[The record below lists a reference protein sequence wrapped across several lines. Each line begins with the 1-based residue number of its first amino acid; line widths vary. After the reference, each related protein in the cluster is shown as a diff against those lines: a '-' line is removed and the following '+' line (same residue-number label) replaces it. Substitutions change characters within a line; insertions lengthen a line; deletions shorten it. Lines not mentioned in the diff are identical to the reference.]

1 MIKII
6 LLWLALFFSN
16 SAFAEGTGIS
26 SILRD
31 PVTTSFVIIN
41 IFLMV
46 YFNYKFDR
54 FSVVHG
60 PEILTTVGIFGC
72 FLGIALALL
81 DFDAAKVSTSVPKL
95 LEGVKTAFWSSVSGI
110 FGSLL
115 IKARYRFHKEPI
127 LQSPGSVKAASLDDV
142 VIALESLKTS
152 FIGDGENSLITQFK
166 LMRAEQTEL
175 SKKLIHSFDE
185 FSERMVQDNSNALI
199 EALREVIKDFNAQI
213 NEQFGENFKLLN
225 SAVEKLVVWQQQY
238 KEVLDQLQNVQNIA
252 AGNLRQASDSFSH
265 IVDQSKDFA
274 SIATQLKELMIGLSN
289 QYSLIKNSQSDLAE
303 VLSKLEKIGPEFIQ
317 NLDKVSITLQQT
329 ASKMEAELSAVI
341 NSLAKQTGNA
351 TTDMKNLL
359 GEALKSNQEKVNEE
373 LSKGLKVIE
382 QGVLSLD
389 EGLQVELTKSLE
401 TLGRQMASLSQRFV
415 EDYSPL
421 TDKLR
426 EIVQLAQQVR

>member
-1 MIKII
+1 M
-6 LLWLALFFSN
+6 
-16 SAFAEGTGIS
+16 
-26 SILRD
+26 
-31 PVTTSFVIIN
+31 
-41 IFLMV
+41 
-46 YFNYKFDR
+46 
-54 FSVVHG
+54 
-60 PEILTTVGIFGC
+60 
-72 FLGIALALL
+72 
-81 DFDAAKVSTSVPKL
+81 
-95 LEGVKTAFWSSVSGI
+95 
-110 FGSLL
+110 
-115 IKARYRFHKEPI
+115 
-127 LQSPGSVKAASLDDV
+127 
-142 VIALESLKTS
+142 
-152 FIGDGENSLITQFK
+152 
-166 LMRAEQTEL
+166 
-175 SKKLIHSFDE
+175 
-185 FSERMVQDNSNALI
+185 I

-213 NEQFGENFKLLN
+213 NEQFGENFKHLN

-252 AGNLRQASDSFSH
+252 AGNLRQASDSFSQ

-303 VLSKLEKIGPEFIQ
+303 VLNKLEKIGPEFIQ

>member
-1 MIKII
+1 
-6 LLWLALFFSN
+6 
-16 SAFAEGTGIS
+16 
-26 SILRD
+26 
-31 PVTTSFVIIN
+31 
-41 IFLMV
+41 
-46 YFNYKFDR
+46 
-54 FSVVHG
+54 
-60 PEILTTVGIFGC
+60 
-72 FLGIALALL
+72 
-81 DFDAAKVSTSVPKL
+81 
-95 LEGVKTAFWSSVSGI
+95 
-110 FGSLL
+110 
-115 IKARYRFHKEPI
+115 
-127 LQSPGSVKAASLDDV
+127 
-142 VIALESLKTS
+142 
-152 FIGDGENSLITQFK
+152 
-166 LMRAEQTEL
+166 
-175 SKKLIHSFDE
+175 
-185 FSERMVQDNSNALI
+185 
-199 EALREVIKDFNAQI
+199 
-213 NEQFGENFKLLN
+213 
-225 SAVEKLVVWQQQY
+225 
-238 KEVLDQLQNVQNIA
+238 
-252 AGNLRQASDSFSH
+252 
-265 IVDQSKDFA
+265 
-274 SIATQLKELMIGLSN
+274 MIGLSN

-303 VLSKLEKIGPEFIQ
+303 VLNKLEKIGPEFIQ